1 MCPGSASA
9 RGGTGADSLNRR
21 AMEPRGIRLWFT
33 WMGGVL
39 SIQLVLLIG
48 SNAILAQTSLKS
60 RRDFVVGSHPI
71 AAVTTDFDGDGT
83 LDIITANQFTGNNG
97 DLSLMKG
104 FGDGTFRRLAS
115 ITAGLI
121 PTGVAFADATGD
133 GLPDL
138 IVSNL
143 VSQEVTVHPGNG
155 LGGFG
160 QKISTLV
167 SGRPSGIA
175 VGDWNGDGKLDI
187 ATVNDSNV
195 STMLGDGTGRFG
207 TLRQFPT
214 GVGPIQIVT
223 ADFSLN
229 TNGTNDGI
237 LDLAVVNNGSNTIQ
251 IFRGDGTGVF
261 TLTRTLTTG
270 VGPYSMTVG
279 QFSTDTRLDIAVA
292 NFGDN
297 SVGTFL
303 ANTTGGFATQVTRFT
318 GLGPR
323 SLATADLNKDGK
335 LDLIVGQAKISS
347 AGEVAVMTG
356 DGLGG
361 FTVQPLVHT
370 SPKPNALITGDFN
383 RDGNVDVAAVSLTGD
398 TISILQNVGTPLFVD
413 ASKITLPSGAFPS
426 GVGVADFN
434 GDGKKDVVSPNE
446 GLNSLSLT
454 LGDGQ
459 CGFGPV
465 NFSNATGATP
475 IAIMVADFN
484 RDGCPDLVIPTNFDN
499 SLSYLQ
505 SNCAGGFAV
514 NSLLPAGCL
523 GPVAASSGDLSGD
536 LDTDVAVVCES
547 SNQICTRRGTGTG
560 SFGAPVCT
568 ALPDLPGGVAIGH
581 YDLDVLA
588 DAAITLIN
596 QGLVATCISDGS
608 GGCVERPLATFPAGP
623 GPQGIVRRDI
633 DGDGYDDLV
642 VANSGSN
649 TISALIGDGGGIF
662 YFPPL
667 DSVVGL
673 APTAVALDDFNL
685 DGKVDAAVVNTSA
698 NNVSLMLG
706 DGLGHFTKAGDYGA
720 RALPVAIASGDCNG
734 DGKPDLMVADN
745 FDDSVTILLNQS
757 ISADPLQMV
766 TADDASRTIL
776 RWGIVPGGTYDVIRG
791 LVRSVVQGPSSF
803 NLGPVTCLANDLI
816 ENDTASYADS
826 TAPPSGNA
834 YFYLVRSTVGGVPG
848 QYTVSTSGKP
858 GIPASGGC
866 P

>member
-1 MCPGSASA
+1 MCPGSASV
-9 RGGTGADSLNRR
+9 RGGTGVNSLNRR
-21 AMEPRGIRLWFT
+21 AMEPRGIRLWFACAR
-33 WMGGVL
+33 GVL
-39 SIQLVLLIG
+39 SILLVLLMG

-60 RRDFVVGSHPI
+60 RLDFVVGSHPI
-71 AAVTTDFDGDGT
+71 AAVTVDFDGDGK
-83 LDIITANQFTGNNG
+83 LDIVTANQLTGNNG

-115 ITAGLI
+115 ITAGVI

-160 QKISTLV
+160 QKIRTLV
-167 SGRPSGIA
+167 SGRRSGIA

-207 TLRQFPT
+207 TLRQFPA

-270 VGPYSMTVG
+270 VGPNAMTVG
-279 QFSTDTRLDIAVA
+279 QFNTDTRLDVAVA
-292 NFGDN
+292 NYGADT
-297 SVGTFL
+297 VGVFL
-303 ANTTGGFATQVTRFT
+303 ANATVGFVTQVTRTT

-335 LDLIVGQAKISS
+335 LDLIVGQAKISN
-347 AGEVAVMTG
+347 AGEVAVMIG
-356 DGLGG
+356 DGLGV

-370 SPKPNALITGDFN
+370 SPKPNVLITGDFN

-398 TISILQNVGTPLFVD
+398 SMSILQNVGTALFVD

-434 GDGKKDVVSPNE
+434 GDGKRDVVSPNE
-446 GLNSLSLT
+446 SLNSISLS

-465 NFSNATGATP
+465 NFSNVTGATP
-475 IAIMVADFN
+475 IAIVVADFN
-484 RDGCPDLVIPTNFDN
+484 RDGCPDLVIPTNYDN
-499 SLSYLQ
+499 NLSYLQ
-505 SNCAGGFAV
+505 SNCAGGFAA
-514 NSLLPAGCL
+514 NSVLPAGCL

-536 LDTDVAVVCES
+536 LDRDIAVVCES

-560 SFGAPVCT
+560 SFGVPVCT
-568 ALPDLPGGVAIGH
+568 TLPDVPGGVAAGH
-581 YDLDVLA
+581 YDRDNLE
-588 DAAITLIN
+588 DAALTLIN
-596 QGLVATCISDGS
+596 QGLVASCLAECS
-608 GGCVERPLATFPAGP
+608 GAAADRPLAT
-623 GPQGIVRRDI
+623 
-633 DGDGYDDLV
+633 L
-642 VANSGSN
+642 
-649 TISALIGDGGGIF
+649 
-662 YFPPL
+662 
-667 DSVVGL
+667 
-673 APTAVALDDFNL
+673 
-685 DGKVDAAVVNTSA
+685 
-698 NNVSLMLG
+698 
-706 DGLGHFTKAGDYGA
+706 
-720 RALPVAIASGDCNG
+720 
-734 DGKPDLMVADN
+734 
-745 FDDSVTILLNQS
+745 
-757 ISADPLQMV
+757 
-766 TADDASRTIL
+766 
-776 RWGIVPGGTYDVIRG
+776 
-791 LVRSVVQGPSSF
+791 
-803 NLGPVTCLANDLI
+803 
-816 ENDTASYADS
+816 
-826 TAPPSGNA
+826 
-834 YFYLVRSTVGGVPG
+834 
-848 QYTVSTSGKP
+848 
-858 GIPASGGC
+858 
-866 P
+866 